1 MLSNQRAIAVRNYMI
16 SKGVAAIRFSTN
28 GFGETRPVDTNDT
41 SKGRRQNRR
50 AEIFLLQ

>member
-1 MLSNQRAIAVRNYMI
+1 MLSSQRAIAVRTYLI
-16 SKGVAAIRFSTN
+16 YKGVAATRFSTK
-28 GFGETRPVDTNDT
+28 GFGETRPIDTNDT